1 MPAPSRLA
9 VTGAAQATGRYL
21 TRRYT
26 AVTSALPGPAAPRR
40 DRAEWARL
48 ADSAWDLPE
57 LDAGLDRAC
66 GDEQE
71 RIRRFR

>member
-40 DRAEWARL
+40 DRAGWARL
-48 ADSAWDLPE
+48 AESGSGLAE
-57 LDAGLDRAC
+57 LDVGLDRAC

-71 RIRRFR
+71 WIRRYR